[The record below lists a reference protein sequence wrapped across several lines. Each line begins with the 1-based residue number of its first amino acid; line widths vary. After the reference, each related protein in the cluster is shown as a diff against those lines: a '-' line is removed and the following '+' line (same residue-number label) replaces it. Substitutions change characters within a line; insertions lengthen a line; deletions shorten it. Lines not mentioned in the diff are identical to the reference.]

1 MFTEILELYEWCI
14 SHSIPCTLSE
24 LWGGYKI
31 EFSDHSDFVQHSG
44 SYGATVGCVEP
55 ARFSRSYEPVTLDE
69 AKELIKEKSYG
80 KHLTNE

>member
-1 MFTEILELYEWCI
+1 MFTEILELYELCI

-31 EFSDHSDFVQHSG
+31 EFPDHSDFVQHSF
-44 SYGATVGCVEP
+44 SYGATVGFVEP
-55 ARFSRSYEPVTLDE
+55 AGFSCSYEPVILDE

-80 KHLTNE
+80 KHLTKE